1 MKGEGVCWGV
11 GEGGV
16 TTICHKLT
24 LPPEKKTT
32 FKKPSLIRVKKDT
45 SAQVISCHD
54 FTHIQI

>member
-1 MKGEGVCWGV
+1 MCWGV

-24 LPPEKKTT
+24 PPPEKKTT